1 MWPQTCLHDG
11 SAWSWLWPTNWG
23 SCLDFGPTTSPWAC
37 LMIWTWLVSSSLLEM
52 ITGLSLRL
60 AFTVL
65 LACLWC
71 GGIGPGWWGP
81 WPVTTLSSPAPGEQ
95 PAIAAPR
102 HPGSSYRLRRAIAYR
117 TMGFLWDIC
126 YGIFRGEGKHE
137 ERRGTRWFGEKQVW
151 ENRRKGDKRYQSCDR
166 VLWLIPECDDCSLSC
181 LTTACVCVYLSP
193 QQPPIYRVGP
203 GLPQDSRHAGFSS
216 LLKARMACP
225 EHPVLM
231 ARYQAQKNY
240 FIAVF
245 METWTVLDDFFY
257 PFVSPDLIQIN
268 QSVNKWHAKE
278 SGE

>member
-1 MWPQTCLHDG
+1 MLPHSVPQPLESSQPLLLPNTLGH
-11 SAWSWLWPTNWG
+11 PTDWG
-23 SCLDFGPTTSPWAC
+23 GLLPTEEW
-37 LMIWTWLVSSSLLEM
+37 VS
-52 ITGLSLRL
+52 
-60 AFTVL
+60 
-65 LACLWC
+65 
-71 GGIGPGWWGP
+71 
-81 WPVTTLSSPAPGEQ
+81 
-95 PAIAAPR
+95 
-102 HPGSSYRLRRAIAYR
+102 
-117 TMGFLWDIC
+117 
-126 YGIFRGEGKHE
+126 YGILVMGYLGEKVKMGKGEEPGGLGRNKYGKIEGKGINSTSHVI
-137 ERRGTRWFGEKQVW
+137 RLLFSK
-151 ENRRKGDKRYQSCDR
+151 
-166 VLWLIPECDDCSLSC
+166 LAWLIPERDDYSLSC
-181 LTTACVCVYLSP
+181 LTTACVCVCLSP

-245 METWTVLDDFFY
+245 METWTVLDDLFY